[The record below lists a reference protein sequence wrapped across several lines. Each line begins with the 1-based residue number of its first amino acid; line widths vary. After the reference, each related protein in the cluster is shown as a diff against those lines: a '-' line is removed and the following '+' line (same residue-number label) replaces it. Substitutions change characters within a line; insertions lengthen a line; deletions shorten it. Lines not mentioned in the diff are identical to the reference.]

1 MNIEFPIATQETNET
16 KDTEQQKMEDHV
28 RSLLP
33 IDNDEHLKM
42 VATEPAMRR
51 AVTLVMR
58 RELKLDESKAK
69 YIMMILRKF
78 LFADSYLLVRTP
90 KASRQTKRFQLPCS
104 ITPLLNDVY
113 EEVIIMDGTKYLI

>member
-1 MNIEFPIATQETNET
+1 
-16 KDTEQQKMEDHV
+16 MENHV

-42 VATEPAMRR
+42 VAGDPAMRR

-58 RELKLDESKAK
+58 KELKLDESKAK

-78 LFADSYLLVRTP
+78 LFADSYLLVRTFN
-90 KASRQTKRFQLPCS
+90 ASRQTKRFQLPCS
-104 ITPLLNDVY
+104 ITPLLNEVY
-113 EEVIIMDGTKYLI
+113 EEVMVGRAKF